1 MRVYLLNYK
10 GILWGFVR
18 ARRYV
23 LRGNMEIT
31 KADIGH
37 AELFKNYAK
46 DCVQEGLEL
55 YDEAKLDSHAYLKK
69 RIAYSEGKELPAGWA
84 PISTYFYIESGII
97 CGSIRFRHG
106 TNEYIENV
114 IGHIGYDTLLR
125 ARGRGV
131 ATKMLRWI
139 VNNIIEHRVI
149 ITCDEDNTASSRVIE
164 KCGGEENS
172 WILHRIGDAMY
183 VYKVFFIYSDPV
195 RNPAIK
201 DILWQCQT

>member
-1 MRVYLLNYK
+1 
-10 GILWGFVR
+10 
-18 ARRYV
+18 
-23 LRGNMEIT
+23 MEIT

-37 AELFKNYAK
+37 AELFKNYAE

-114 IGHIGYDTLLR
+114 IGHIGYDTLAR

-149 ITCDEDNTASSRVIE
+149 ITCDEDNIASSRVIE
-164 KCGGEENS
+164 KCGGESLSTFYCEDEQRNVLRYQLERTS
-172 WILHRIGDAMY
+172 KIAQ
-183 VYKVFFIYSDPV
+183 SDS
-195 RNPAIK
+195 
-201 DILWQCQT
+201 